1 MHGGLFKDISIFR
14 STRRLV
20 VEDLNDL
27 EKALSYHTKRSMSAL
42 ERVRDG
48 FVPVHPNYM
57 PGHLQLFGNPEVE
70 MVADTT
76 DGIYHEKPFP
86 LSGFSTKPGD
96 ALMIMYYREE
106 KVIVASDVKRRV
118 SEKIAEIEEREM
130 RKVYAKERNQMREEI
145 VAKILPN
152 AQARYWTVPI
162 AFLSCGL
169 ILVGG
174 IGKRADQALAELRE
188 VLGTLPLL
196 PVHTEYPVHLA
207 LTQLAKMQG
216 DYTDAEQD
224 FSGFRIT
231 DDFQMQELDTNPPI
245 ARMKRTDV
253 NMDSVQSLLEDKV
266 MTHANLSWKGQVSF
280 KLDPKMA
287 VRRVRMDDSAFIDD
301 GAEEAEE
308 VDYSGAM
315 HASNLIE
322 LGILASFFEA
332 FIQFLGGEV
341 LAEEQKDPETVIL
354 RDMATS
360 LWDRNHAPA
369 DDDDDE
375 GGDE

>member
-1 MHGGLFKDISIFR
+1 MHGGLFKDISIYR

-20 VEDLNDL
+20 IEDLNDL

-48 FVPVHPNYM
+48 FVPVHPTYM

-70 MVADTT
+70 MVANTE
-76 DGIYHEKPFP
+76 DGTYHEKPFP

-106 KVIVASDVKRRV
+106 KVIVASDVKRRLT
-118 SEKIAEIEEREM
+118 EKCAEIEEREM

-145 VAKILPN
+145 VSKILPN

-162 AFLSCGL
+162 AFLSSGL

-196 PVHTEYPVHLA
+196 PVRTEYPVHLA

-216 DYTDAEQD
+216 DYTDAEED

-253 NMDSVQSLLEDKV
+253 NMESVQSLLEQKV

-301 GAEEAEE
+301 GAEGEEE

-322 LGILASFFEA
+322 LGILAKFLEA
-332 FIQFLGGEV
+332 FLQFLGGEI
-341 LAEEQKDPETVIL
+341 LAEEQKNPETVIL

-360 LWDRNHAPA
+360 LWDRNHAPEA
-369 DDDDDE
+369 DDDDE

>member
-20 VEDLNDL
+20 IEDLNDL

-76 DGIYHEKPFP
+76 DGVYHEKPFP

-118 SEKIAEIEEREM
+118 SEKIAEIEENEM

-216 DYTDAEQD
+216 DYTDADQD

-231 DDFQMQELDTNPPI
+231 DDFQMQELEQHPPI

-253 NMDSVQSLLEDKV
+253 NMESVQSLLENKV

-332 FIQFLGGEV
+332 FIQFLGGEI

-360 LWDRNHAPA
+360 LWDRNNAPA
-369 DDDDDE
+369 EDDDDE

>member
-20 VEDLNDL
+20 IEDLNDL

-231 DDFQMQELDTNPPI
+231 DDFQMQELEQHPPI

-253 NMDSVQSLLEDKV
+253 NMESVQSLLENKV

-308 VDYSGAM
+308 VNYSGAM

-332 FIQFLGGEV
+332 FIQFLGGEI

-360 LWDRNHAPA
+360 LWDRNNATA
-369 DDDDDE
+369 EDDDDE

>member
-1 MHGGLFKDISIFR
+1 MHGGLFKDISLYR

-20 VEDLNDL
+20 IEDLNDL

-48 FVPVHPNYM
+48 FVPVHPTYM

-70 MVADTT
+70 MVADTET
-76 DGIYHEKPFP
+76 GTYHEKPFP

-106 KVIVASDVKRRV
+106 KVIVASDVKRRLT
-118 SEKIAEIEEREM
+118 EKCAEIEEREM

-145 VAKILPN
+145 VSRILPN

-162 AFLSCGL
+162 AFLSSGL

-216 DYTDAEQD
+216 DYTDAEED

-253 NMDSVQSLLEDKV
+253 NMQSVQSLLEEKV

-301 GAEEAEE
+301 GADGEEE
-308 VDYSGAM
+308 VDYAGAM

-322 LGILASFFEA
+322 LGILAKFLEA
-332 FIQFLGGEV
+332 FVQFLGGEL
-341 LAEEQKDPETVIL
+341 LAEEQKDPETVVL
-354 RDMATS
+354 RGMATA
-360 LWDRNHAPA
+360 LWEQNHAP

-375 GGDE
+375 GGEE